1 MLPLSFSAFD
11 PLQTSNT
18 DGSMTAMTSN
28 QEISIYEEVSG
39 GADLV
44 RWFGQVPSFHDAE
57 ILGLHLHR
65 KGPSVLRLHG
75 WINTGEVGQSGYFVL
90 DRHAV
95 VTFTLSEVMDLQ
107 LDNFS
112 IQNVILGLILRRAPS
127 RPERRGYLTDPRPQ
141 DIEIELEPCYGL
153 SGLIRAR
160 AVSITF
166 EPGKP
171 NAHDGIGP

>member
-1 MLPLSFSAFD
+1 
-11 PLQTSNT
+11 
-18 DGSMTAMTSN
+18 MTSN
-28 QEISIYEEVSG
+28 QETSIYEEVPG
-39 GADLV
+39 GTDLV

-57 ILGLHLHR
+57 ILSLHLHR

-107 LDNFS
+107 LDDFS
-112 IQNVILGLILRRAPS
+112 NQNVIFGLILRRAPN
-127 RPERRGYLTDPRPQ
+127 RPERGLLDPRPQ
-141 DIEIELEPCYGL
+141 DIEIELKPCYGL

-160 AVSITF
+160 AVSITV

-171 NAHDGIGP
+171 NAHDGIGPRGPQRGPARIDLPARSDR

>member
-1 MLPLSFSAFD
+1 LS
-11 PLQTSNT
+11 
-18 DGSMTAMTSN
+18 GTASLSPRSGNETRLMGVADYKETA
-28 QEISIYEEVSG
+28 IYDAVSG

-57 ILGLHLHR
+57 ILSLHLRR
-65 KGPSVLRLHG
+65 KGQSVLRLHG
-75 WINTGEVGQSGYFVL
+75 WINTGEVGQDGYFVL
-90 DRHAV
+90 DRHV
-95 VTFTLSEVMDLQ
+95 IVTFTLDGVMDVQ
-107 LDNFS
+107 LDGFS
-112 IQNVILGLILRRAPS
+112 IQNVIGGLILRRAPD
-127 RPERRGYLTDPRPQ
+127 RPERRGHLALDPLPQ

-171 NAHDGIGP
+171 NPPDG